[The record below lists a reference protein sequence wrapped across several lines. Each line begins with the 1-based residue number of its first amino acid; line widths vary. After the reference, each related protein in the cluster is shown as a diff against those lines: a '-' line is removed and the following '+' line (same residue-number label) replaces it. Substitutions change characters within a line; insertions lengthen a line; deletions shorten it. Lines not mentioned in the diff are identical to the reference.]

1 LAEALEPRTLLAG
14 GAGEL
19 AFLEFDT
26 SLARVNVTGDPTA
39 VTSRQLD
46 PVIERDVFEH
56 SLAEIVL
63 QWPDG
68 TREPVMLTGPTT
80 IQVVF
85 EGTHEGDA
93 EDNDGDG
100 REEVRTELLDLNMT
114 GLSPTLGPV
123 HMTLHPNLLS
133 LGEMEETA
141 NATPGLLDLPPFTA
155 TGTADSFFD
164 IFFQIEVA
172 GRTLYTRQPLSLAG
186 VISHKPPAPGDPYGG
201 DKPVELYDQFGR
213 PTGILLT
220 AAHHVVSGDA
230 RLMDGLLYIVGTAGN
245 DSLTV
250 KAIVSQGVNVLQVN
264 AKFLPGGKR
273 EFPTAAVTRL
283 RVALGE
289 GNDSLKIYP
298 QISQLVRVFGGGGN
312 DTITAGSGPTTVY
325 GGDGDDKLTGGLGR
339 VMLYGQAGNDSLY
352 GGAQP
357 DMLEGGDGNDRL
369 YGRDGDD
376 TLRGGTG
383 QDQLWGGN
391 GNDRLDG
398 GDGNDQLKG
407 EAGNDVLVAGLG
419 NDQVWGGEGDD
430 QLDGGDGNDQ
440 LKGDAGNDILIA
452 GLGNDQLWG
461 GDGDDQL
468 DGGAGNDQLKGDAGN
483 DVLQGGAG
491 SD

>member
-1 LAEALEPRTLLAG
+1 
-14 GAGEL
+14 
-19 AFLEFDT
+19 
-26 SLARVNVTGDPTA
+26 
-39 VTSRQLD
+39 
-46 PVIERDVFEH
+46 
-56 SLAEIVL
+56 LAEIVL

-201 DKPVELYDQFGR
+201 DEPVELYDQFGR

-461 GDGDDQL
+461 GDGDD
-468 DGGAGNDQLKGDAGN
+468 
-483 DVLQGGAG
+483 
-491 SD
+491 